1 MRPILITTTR
11 LKHNKVMYRVVDL
24 AMLQVKTR
32 GQLGTARRRSATL
45 SPRPASDQ
53 KASIQYALT
62 PAFILYPIKKNKKSP
77 AQGPSAGLI
86 KWIHFNTIKKGIY
99 IIPQTRTKSKQM
111 NYFSTTIYV
120 FPSITNSR
128 STCLSS
134 FFFSSFGT
142 TFNACTRC

>member
-1 MRPILITTTR
+1 MFGILKTEIDGSPSLSLTSYRIGRRYFIMRPILITTTR

-62 PAFILYPIKKNKKSP
+62 PAFISYPI
-77 AQGPSAGLI
+77 
-86 KWIHFNTIKKGIY
+86 
-99 IIPQTRTKSKQM
+99 
-111 NYFSTTIYV
+111 
-120 FPSITNSR
+120 
-128 STCLSS
+128 
-134 FFFSSFGT
+134 
-142 TFNACTRC
+142 

>member
-1 MRPILITTTR
+1 MQPIIITTTR

-45 SPRPASDQ
+45 SPRLASDQ

-86 KWIHFNTIKKGIY
+86 KWIYYNIIKKGIPTLY
-99 IIPQTRTKSKQM
+99 PKPEQKANK
-111 NYFSTTIYV
+111 F
-120 FPSITNSR
+120 ITFQRQHTSCR
-128 STCLSS
+128 QS
-134 FFFSSFGT
+134 
-142 TFNACTRC
+142 